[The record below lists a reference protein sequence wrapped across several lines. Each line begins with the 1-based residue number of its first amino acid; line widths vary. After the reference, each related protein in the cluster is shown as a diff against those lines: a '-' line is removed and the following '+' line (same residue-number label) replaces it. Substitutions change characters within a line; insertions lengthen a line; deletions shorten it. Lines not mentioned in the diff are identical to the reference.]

1 MTSDTSTDEF
11 ERPITTV
18 DVVLFTVIN
27 DRLHVALYP
36 RRAEPFK
43 GENTIVG
50 TYVRVDKDK
59 STEDAARR
67 VLNEK
72 AGLTDVYFEQLQTF
86 SGADRDP
93 RGWSISV
100 TYIALVPAATLK
112 AGHDGLIFTPIEDV
126 SGLPFDHD
134 KILDA
139 AVSRLRGKGAY
150 SVLPC
155 YLLEAPF
162 TVPEMLRAYET
173 VLGDR
178 IDSSSFRRKVMSLG
192 FVQESE
198 LKRTKPLPGTRKTM
212 LLELAKGADTFDR
225 SL

>member
-1 MTSDTSTDEF
+1 MTSDNSTDEF

-18 DVVLFTVIN
+18 DVVLFTVID

-50 TYVRVDKDK
+50 TYVRVGEDK

-67 VLNEK
+67 VLDEK
-72 AGLTDVYFEQLQTF
+72 AGLADVYFEQLQTF

-134 KILDA
+134 EILSA
-139 AVSRLRGKGAY
+139 AVARLRGKGAY